1 MIHSMEPKEPKNVKI
16 QIFDKSLEIC
26 QKNLKKQEF
35 LSLNFPSPVILRVW
49 EDTRRCV
56 GGSAGP
62 VCKMAA
68 QMSKMAAQM
77 CTLIDFVQ
85 EYIMV
90 WCAGQVCKM
99 AHKCAHWQTF

>member
-68 QMSKMAAQM
+68 QMGK
-77 CTLIDFVQ
+77 TLLENIFKNICINVSWSG
-85 EYIMV
+85 V
-90 WCAGQVCKM
+90 
-99 AHKCAHWQTF
+99 

>member
-1 MIHSMEPKEPKNVKI
+1 MEPKEPKNIKI
-16 QIFDKSLEIC
+16 QIFDKSLKSLEIC

-68 QMSKMAAQM
+68 HVCRRKNKKMFHLLCLRYSVVSLVLPRGEEQISVPIA
-77 CTLIDFVQ
+77 V
-85 EYIMV
+85 
-90 WCAGQVCKM
+90 
-99 AHKCAHWQTF
+99 